1 MLGPSGVGMC
11 HVFWLL
17 KLVWKPYLHSG
28 NFLTSESFL
37 SKTEARNPTLPALPL
52 QIRVQHV
59 TRTPTISCIY
69 RRHQLGMRTTR
80 QWTWR
85 GSDLLGRAGNQG
97 APLWKSGSYKAEALA
112 QMGQCTNYNIYSSEG
127 AAAWVPRVT
136 SSAVGVRTC
145 FKFFRKYHL
154 PTQRWW
160 ESPSIL
166 LTSCFCA
173 PPARDSFCWLQL
185 RALGGTST
193 DFHPL
198 KKGPLCLSEPT
209 LIRGYPRGLPWTLLS
224 IFIHALPRDAALP
237 TALLLHALP
246 EL

>member
-1 MLGPSGVGMC
+1 MPS
-11 HVFWLL
+11 F
-17 KLVWKPYLHSG
+17 
-28 NFLTSESFL
+28 
-37 SKTEARNPTLPALPL
+37 
-52 QIRVQHV
+52 
-59 TRTPTISCIY
+59 
-69 RRHQLGMRTTR
+69 
-80 QWTWR
+80 
-85 GSDLLGRAGNQG
+85 GRAV
-97 APLWKSGSYKAEALA
+97 ATRLRPWHKWDSG
-112 QMGQCTNYNIYSSEG
+112 TNYNIYSSEG
-127 AAAWVPRVT
+127 AAAWVPWMT
-136 SSAVGVRTC
+136 SSAVGLRTC

-209 LIRGYPRGLPWTLLS
+209 LIWGSPRGLPWNPLFHLLFMPFS
-224 IFIHALPRDAALP
+224 EMLHYPYPSCCMLSLNYNYLFLPP
-237 TALLLHALP
+237 LLGLRSL
-246 EL
+246 